1 MCEGGDRSQRQA
13 GRGLC
18 DTLDQGRS
26 TREPTLE
33 SQGDFGQVR
42 PLRGLE
48 TLRGL
53 RGAELVWGR
62 DRRVCGLEAHRTPG
76 EHVPSRP
83 ASQESLACGH
93 RFGGEN
99 DVNGHGV

>member
-1 MCEGGDRSQRQA
+1 MKEETEARGKQA
-13 GRGLC
+13 GGSVILWIREGAA
-18 DTLDQGRS
+18 
-26 TREPTLE
+26 REPTLE
-33 SQGDFGQVR
+33 SQGDFAQVR